1 MAYLEDGGINGS
13 LFSTVDTGRTL
24 PNGVPERKEY
34 FDGGFQGYGFK
45 IWKDENGKYK
55 IEADDLTIRNS
66 FTIFELIV
74 SQIRAVKGS
83 MAITQGSAKVKS
95 VSIIDANYVIEIEDD
110 INTIV
115 EHDYIRCQKGNK
127 AYHVEV
133 ESVNQNYIMVP
144 LSEFDSDTDGI
155 ITNPPEAGDEIVQF
169 GNASRLEEYK
179 NRHSAI
185 YLSIDNNEPAIDLMT
200 DIYTKNWD
208 TSLKVRIGGN
218 LPGTDGDRGFYSVN
232 GKIIAVDEEGESIYE
247 INPDGSGFFAR
258 GKFSWTA
265 SGSPTFSG
273 TILLKTTNGGVW
285 EVNEE
290 GDNTIGDPNGKHIF
304 ISPHNSS
311 MSFFDEENNVVAIFN
326 GEKIT
331 NTDNFFSSES
341 PTIKIKNLPHTITS
355 STSIPRT
362 RVVISDVF
370 KTDGTVSIISSF
382 SASADVSK
390 VTKDV
395 FMNVGFYV
403 ETYSDEGLNTL
414 LTSTKINGNA
424 LSVQFPD
431 ITDFKKDSILNTP
444 GFNVIVM
451 EIWSLGVFNASH
463 SITVKSFVAELN
475 LNSYI
480 SNYFANGLILGTS
493 KNNYF
498 SVSNNNIENLPSIQM
513 HAENAQ
519 YGFYFTKFG
528 FFLKQK
534 GYWGMPSD
542 VICRGK
548 VKLTSSGASF
558 AACSTYDNYIPF
570 IRRIALGMC
579 EIIPHD
585 RWVKD
590 LVNGDTCYMTLTSIY
605 SSSVVAQLTKWETK
619 SITIN
624 LGKPDGGFVDTDFYI
639 EIKRI

>member
-258 GKFSWTA
+258 RKFSWTA

-273 TILLKTTNGGVW
+273 TILLKVDNDNIW
-285 EVNEE
+285 SVNSV
-290 GDNTIGDPNGKHIF
+290 GDNIIGNPNGKRIV
-304 ISPHNSS
+304 ISPNSS
-311 MSFFDEENNVVAIFN
+311 DIKVFDKESNEILSLEGAHYNSNDFFN
-326 GEKIT
+326 GGSSTITIKNIPYRCVLFEKGDKQEIVDISEPFLISDAASEIEIEPSIYILSSDKLSEAFSSIQLLLYTYEDEALTITKTIT
-331 NTDNFFSSES
+331 NLFEYKLVADGSITENS
-341 PTIKIKNLPHTITS
+341 KIKSKIPIGYNVIKVKSHVKSANPIPS
-355 STSIPRT
+355 SVS
-362 RVVISDVF
+362 
-370 KTDGTVSIISSF
+370 VSIDHF
-382 SASADVSK
+382 NSK
-390 VTKDV
+390 
-395 FMNVGFYV
+395 
-403 ETYSDEGLNTL
+403 
-414 LTSTKINGNA
+414 I
-424 LSVQFPD
+424 
-431 ITDFKKDSILNTP
+431 ILD
-444 GFNVIVM
+444 G
-451 EIWSLGVFNASH
+451 
-463 SITVKSFVAELN
+463 
-475 LNSYI
+475 YI
-480 SNYFANGLILGTS
+480 SKLFANGIIMGTS
-493 KNNYF
+493 NQNILEFINSVDDKGVSYF
-498 SVSNNNIENLPSIQM
+498 SSHFENLANGWWI
-513 HAENAQ
+513 
-519 YGFYFTKFG
+519 
-528 FFLKQK
+528 KQNGLFQIK
-534 GYWGMPSD
+534 TNNHWGMPSNIIATGRYST
-542 VICRGK
+542 VN
-548 VKLTSSGASF
+548 GAKILPQRTFDGLQVTGSK
-558 AACSTYDNYIPF
+558 YQ
-570 IRRIALGMC
+570 
-579 EIIPHD
+579 D
-585 RWVKD
+585 RWE
-590 LVNGDTCYMTLTSIY
+590 LVYPTQWTTLGINTDNCICMVTP
-605 SSSVVAQLTKWETK
+605 SSLEGNVIVNTFNISYDKTVFTTNTTDKPIVFYFELKW
-619 SITIN
+619 I
-624 LGKPDGGFVDTDFYI
+624 
-639 EIKRI
+639 

>member
-13 LFSTVDTGRTL
+13 LFSTVDTGHTL

-34 FDGGFQGYGFK
+34 FDGGFQGHGFK

-95 VSIIDANYVIEIEDD
+95 VSIIDTNYVIEIEDD

-265 SGSPTFSG
+265 SGSPSFSG

-285 EVNEE
+285 EVNGE
-290 GDNTIGDPNGKHIF
+290 GENIIGIPEGKRIVISPNSRDLKIFDDSSKEVFSLEGNIYTEKDFFGGGNDVITIQNMPFEKSISSGVLKEVTPLCDPIIIEDANANISVNPNGHIGLRH
-304 ISPHNSS
+304 SVP
-311 MSFFDEENNVVAIFN
+311 
-326 GEKIT
+326 
-331 NTDNFFSSES
+331 
-341 PTIKIKNLPHTITS
+341 L
-355 STSIPRT
+355 
-362 RVVISDVF
+362 
-370 KTDGTVSIISSF
+370 
-382 SASADVSK
+382 
-390 VTKDV
+390 
-395 FMNVGFYV
+395 VGARLYFALKLN
-403 ETYSDEGLNTL
+403 TYSDETLGTLVNSVVLYETTRTNSTAMIVNFSYATKLPIGYNLIEAYTEIDNKNGGYGNVSLYELNAAITYNGHISKFFGNGIVIGDSSDNLFQIIYKEGGQSSCKFINTAKGFNLNTDINIPFL
-414 LTSTKINGNA
+414 IKSNSHWGFPKNLIAQGQFHVSDLNYPRKQRTFDGKLLRIDKLDWSHGPAFKIIFPNEWADYKISELNAICQLTSMGPTTDYPVSVIGIYNDCIKIA
-424 LSVQFPD
+424 Y
-431 ITDFKKDSILNTP
+431 
-444 GFNVIVM
+444 
-451 EIWSLGVFNASH
+451 
-463 SITVKSFVAELN
+463 KSDA
-475 LNSYI
+475 
-480 SNYFANGLILGTS
+480 T
-493 KNNYF
+493 
-498 SVSNNNIENLPSIQM
+498 M
-513 HAENAQ
+513 
-519 YGFYFTKFG
+519 G
-528 FFLKQK
+528 FF
-534 GYWGMPSD
+534 
-542 VICRGK
+542 
-548 VKLTSSGASF
+548 
-558 AACSTYDNYIPF
+558 
-570 IRRIALGMC
+570 
-579 EIIPHD
+579 EIS
-585 RWVKD
+585 W
-590 LVNGDTCYMTLTSIY
+590 L
-605 SSSVVAQLTKWETK
+605 
-619 SITIN
+619 
-624 LGKPDGGFVDTDFYI
+624 
-639 EIKRI
+639 

>member
-95 VSIIDANYVIEIEDD
+95 VSIIDTNYVIEIEDD

-258 GKFSWTA
+258 RKFSWTA

-273 TILLKTTNGGVW
+273 TILLKVDNDNIW
-285 EVNEE
+285 SVNSV
-290 GDNTIGDPNGKHIF
+290 GDNIIGDPNGKRIV
-304 ISPHNSS
+304 ISPNSS
-311 MSFFDEENNVVAIFN
+311 DIKVFDKESNEILSLEGAHYNSNDFFN
-326 GEKIT
+326 GGSSTITIKNIPYRCVLFEKGDKQEIVDISEPFLISDAASEIEIEPSIYILSSDKLSEAFSSIQLLLYTYEDEALTITKTIT
-331 NTDNFFSSES
+331 NLFEYKLVADGSITENS
-341 PTIKIKNLPHTITS
+341 KIKSKIPIGYNVIKVKSHVKSANPIPS
-355 STSIPRT
+355 SVS
-362 RVVISDVF
+362 
-370 KTDGTVSIISSF
+370 VSIDHF
-382 SASADVSK
+382 NSK
-390 VTKDV
+390 
-395 FMNVGFYV
+395 
-403 ETYSDEGLNTL
+403 
-414 LTSTKINGNA
+414 I
-424 LSVQFPD
+424 
-431 ITDFKKDSILNTP
+431 ILD
-444 GFNVIVM
+444 G
-451 EIWSLGVFNASH
+451 
-463 SITVKSFVAELN
+463 
-475 LNSYI
+475 YI
-480 SNYFANGLILGTS
+480 SKLFANGIIMGTS
-493 KNNYF
+493 NQNILEFINSVDDKGVSYF
-498 SVSNNNIENLPSIQM
+498 SSHFENLANGWWI
-513 HAENAQ
+513 
-519 YGFYFTKFG
+519 
-528 FFLKQK
+528 KQNGLFQIK
-534 GYWGMPSD
+534 TNNHWGMPSNIIATGRYST
-542 VICRGK
+542 VN
-548 VKLTSSGASF
+548 GAKILPQRTFDGLQVTGSK
-558 AACSTYDNYIPF
+558 YQ
-570 IRRIALGMC
+570 
-579 EIIPHD
+579 D
-585 RWVKD
+585 RWE
-590 LVNGDTCYMTLTSIY
+590 LVYPTQWTTLGINADNCICMVTP
-605 SSSVVAQLTKWETK
+605 SSLEGNVIVNTFNISYDKTVFTTNTTDKPIVFYFELKW
-619 SITIN
+619 I
-624 LGKPDGGFVDTDFYI
+624 
-639 EIKRI
+639 

>member
-34 FDGGFQGYGFK
+34 FDDGFQGYGFK

-95 VSIIDANYVIEIEDD
+95 VSIIDANYVIKIEDD

-185 YLSIDNNEPAIDLMT
+185 YLSLDNNEPSIDLMT

-208 TSLKVRIGGN
+208 NSLKVRIGGN

-265 SGSPTFSG
+265 SGSPSFSG
-273 TILLKTTNGGVW
+273 TILLKVDNDNIW
-285 EVNEE
+285 SVNSV
-290 GDNTIGDPNGKHIF
+290 GDNIIGNPNGKRIV
-304 ISPHNSS
+304 ISPNSS
-311 MSFFDEENNVVAIFN
+311 DIKVFDKESNEILSLEGAHYNSNDFFN
-326 GEKIT
+326 GGSSTITIKNIPYRCVLFEKGDKQEIV
-331 NTDNFFSSES
+331 DISEPFLISDAASEIEIEPSIYILSSDKLSEAFSSIQLLLYTYEDEAL
-341 PTIKIKNLPHTITS
+341 TITKTITILFEYKLVADGSITENSKIKSKIPIGYNVIKVKSHVKSANPIPS
-355 STSIPRT
+355 SVS
-362 RVVISDVF
+362 
-370 KTDGTVSIISSF
+370 VSI
-382 SASADVSK
+382 DH
-390 VTKDV
+390 
-395 FMNVGFYV
+395 
-403 ETYSDEGLNTL
+403 
-414 LTSTKINGNA
+414 
-424 LSVQFPD
+424 
-431 ITDFKKDSILNTP
+431 
-444 GFNVIVM
+444 
-451 EIWSLGVFNASH
+451 FNAK
-463 SITVKSFVAELN
+463 IILDG
-475 LNSYI
+475 YI
-480 SNYFANGLILGTS
+480 SKLFANGIIMGTS
-493 KNNYF
+493 NQNILEFINSVDDKGVSYF
-498 SVSNNNIENLPSIQM
+498 SSHFENLANGWWI
-513 HAENAQ
+513 
-519 YGFYFTKFG
+519 
-528 FFLKQK
+528 KQNGLFQIK
-534 GYWGMPSD
+534 TNNHWGMPSN
-542 VICRGK
+542 IIAAGK
-548 VKLTSSGASF
+548 YSTLNGAKILPQRTFDGLLVTGSK
-558 AACSTYDNYIPF
+558 YQ
-570 IRRIALGMC
+570 
-579 EIIPHD
+579 D
-585 RWVKD
+585 RWELIYPTQWTTLGINADNCICMVTPSS
-590 LVNGDTCYMTLTSIY
+590 LEGNVIVNTFNISYDKTVFTTNTTDKPIVFYFEL
-605 SSSVVAQLTKWETK
+605 KW
-619 SITIN
+619 I
-624 LGKPDGGFVDTDFYI
+624 
-639 EIKRI
+639 